1 MFSFDINDIYVFSD
15 EIEILKMVWV
25 HSKIRLVVT
34 LAIALL

>member
-15 EIEILKMVWV
+15 EIEILKMVGAL
-25 HSKIRLVVT
+25 KIRLVVT